1 MQTTLNPVTNDSKL
15 IRSQVFNVTTITFFG
30 QFASYSIMS
39 IFILF
44 LTLPM
49 AKDGLGMTEEQ
60 AYEFMGVT
68 QAIGYMMPIIGGFII
83 DKYLAFVAASL
94 LVSAF

>member
-1 MQTTLNPVTNDSKL
+1 
-15 IRSQVFNVTTITFFG
+15 
-30 QFASYSIMS
+30 
-39 IFILF
+39 
-44 LTLPM
+44 
-49 AKDGLGMTEEQ
+49 MTEEQ

-83 DKYLAFVAASL
+83 DKYLAFVAASP